1 MRSTLDDFLAWMSR
15 SGNKRKVGSER
26 LPAEPLSP
34 RTTIRHLKKT
44 RTILRDLG
52 YLLYTK
58 NPVPRRPNQWLVNPA
73 NDVRF
78 VSVEE
83 VGRWLEAHLPPADR
97 SPREKAR
104 CNHYAGAIRKCAEV
118 MH

>member
-58 NPVPRRPNQWLVNPA
+58 NPVPRRPNQWLVNPEK
-73 NDVRF
+73 DVRF

-83 VGRWLEAHLPPADR
+83 VGSWFDGHLPPGGR
-97 SPREKAR
+97 TTRGKAR
-104 CNHYAGAIRKCAEV
+104 RNDYAGGIPQLTERI
-118 MH
+118 